1 MVMMTNPFAKF
12 PNQPTD
18 HFFERLGGSTLRKDN
33 SITFQS
39 DLSSSTGWT
48 TTGSKVSIDTTNE
61 EIDFSFN
68 TDNGDLS
75 HTYYDLTSVSDT
87 KWVLRSQIDI
97 DTVTQGSDV
106 NDVFIFHGIGSTNQ
120 NGNETQDFLGLMFR
134 VDNTKTD
141 IFAIETDGSHPNN
154 ETTTLFT
161 RQLQAETL
169 YVEMIR
175 ESATSFTVNL
185 YSDSGYSTLLESKT
199 ITVPSSVQTLRY
211 LKVAGIQGFSDSQVV
226 GSVPNITLYND
237 VTSATIPATWTMQP
251 TWRDD
256 FSSSTGWTTANTGI
270 SINTS
275 TEEIDWNANSAVS
288 GVTYYDL
295 GVGIPA
301 NKWVLQAEVTVD
313 NFSHNSDGTQQNLFL
328 GLSDSNSNMYT
339 NQEYL
344 GVRIETSSF
353 GDLITTK
360 FVNGT
365 TLFVDQQAFAES
377 LTTTTYYVEIK
388 RTSSTGATMSL
399 YTDNTYTTLIEAEN
413 VTFASTL
420 DSLRYIKFGVYEH
433 DNTSNGT
440 LNGTMDNVKFYNGV
454 NTVN

>member
-1 MVMMTNPFAKF
+1 MMTNPFAKF

-211 LKVAGIQGFSDSQVV
+211 LKVAGLQGFSDSQVV
-226 GSVPNITLYND
+226 GSVSNITLYND
-237 VTSATIPATWTMQP
+237 VTSTTQVGIKQHFIEWFSGKQLPSYWTKSEVNPPASFAMNDSVDGGFRITADGGALNEGMINFNNKRAFSKTGSVCIWVGRDVQTSSYTGYYGLANGITGNDADMGQLATIYNASANGVIALRTGNT
-251 TWRDD
+251 TKGNTE
-256 FSSSTGWTTANTGI
+256 STI
-270 SINTS
+270 SLDT
-275 TEEIDWNANSAVS
+275 
-288 GVTYYDL
+288 
-295 GVGIPA
+295 
-301 NKWVLQAEVTVD
+301 
-313 NFSHNSDGTQQNLFL
+313 NFHN
-328 GLSDSNSNMYT
+328 YK
-339 NQEYL
+339 
-344 GVRIETSSF
+344 IEMKTSSAEWSVD
-353 GDLITTK
+353 GVAQTTRTLTLPTEDLQPVAGVHGNNKSID
-360 FVNGT
+360 VRYM
-365 TLFVDQQAFAES
+365 EC
-377 LTTTTYYVEIK
+377 Y
-388 RTSSTGATMSL
+388 
-399 YTDNTYTTLIEAEN
+399 NT
-413 VTFASTL
+413 
-420 DSLRYIKFGVYEH
+420 
-433 DNTSNGT
+433 
-440 LNGTMDNVKFYNGV
+440 
-454 NTVN
+454 

>member
-211 LKVAGIQGFSDSQVV
+211 LKVAGLQGFSDSQVV
-226 GSVPNITLYND
+226 GSVSNITLYND
-237 VTSATIPATWTMQP
+237 VTSTTQVGIKQHFIEWFSGKQLPSYWTKSEVNPPASFDMSDSVDGGFRITADGGALNEGMINFNNKREFSKSGCVCIWVGRDVQTSSYTGYYGLANGITGNDADMGQLATIYNASANGVIALRTGNT
-251 TWRDD
+251 TKGNTY
-256 FSSSTGWTTANTGI
+256 STI
-270 SINTS
+270 SLDT
-275 TEEIDWNANSAVS
+275 
-288 GVTYYDL
+288 
-295 GVGIPA
+295 
-301 NKWVLQAEVTVD
+301 
-313 NFSHNSDGTQQNLFL
+313 NFHN
-328 GLSDSNSNMYT
+328 YK
-339 NQEYL
+339 
-344 GVRIETSSF
+344 IEMKTSSAEWSVD
-353 GDLITTK
+353 GVAQTTRTLTLPTEDLQPVAGVHGNNKSID
-360 FVNGT
+360 VRYM
-365 TLFVDQQAFAES
+365 EC
-377 LTTTTYYVEIK
+377 Y
-388 RTSSTGATMSL
+388 
-399 YTDNTYTTLIEAEN
+399 NT
-413 VTFASTL
+413 
-420 DSLRYIKFGVYEH
+420 
-433 DNTSNGT
+433 
-440 LNGTMDNVKFYNGV
+440 
-454 NTVN
+454 

>member
-211 LKVAGIQGFSDSQVV
+211 LKVAGLQGFSDSQVV
-226 GSVPNITLYND
+226 GSVSNITLYND
-237 VTSATIPATWTMQP
+237 VTSTTQVGIKQHFIEWFSGKQLPSYWTKSEVNPPASFAMSDSVDGGFRITADGGALNEGMINFNNKREFSKSGCVCIWVGRDVQTSSYTGYYGLANGITGNDADMGQLATIYNASANGVIALRTGNT
-251 TWRDD
+251 TKGNTE
-256 FSSSTGWTTANTGI
+256 STI
-270 SINTS
+270 SLDT
-275 TEEIDWNANSAVS
+275 
-288 GVTYYDL
+288 
-295 GVGIPA
+295 
-301 NKWVLQAEVTVD
+301 
-313 NFSHNSDGTQQNLFL
+313 NFHN
-328 GLSDSNSNMYT
+328 YK
-339 NQEYL
+339 
-344 GVRIETSSF
+344 IEMKTSSAEWSVD
-353 GDLITTK
+353 GVAQTTRTLTLPTEDLQPVAGVHGNNKSID
-360 FVNGT
+360 VRYM
-365 TLFVDQQAFAES
+365 EC
-377 LTTTTYYVEIK
+377 Y
-388 RTSSTGATMSL
+388 
-399 YTDNTYTTLIEAEN
+399 NT
-413 VTFASTL
+413 
-420 DSLRYIKFGVYEH
+420 
-433 DNTSNGT
+433 
-440 LNGTMDNVKFYNGV
+440 
-454 NTVN
+454 

>member
-211 LKVAGIQGFSDSQVV
+211 LKVAGLQGFSDSQVV
-226 GSVPNITLYND
+226 GSVSNITLYND
-237 VTSATIPATWTMQP
+237 VTSTTQVGIKQHFIEWFSGKQLPSYWTKSEVNPPASFAMNDSVDGGFRITADGGALNEGMINFNNKRAFSKTGSVCIWVGRDVQTSSYTGYYGLANGITGNDADMGQLATIYNASANGVIALRTGNT
-251 TWRDD
+251 TKGNTE
-256 FSSSTGWTTANTGI
+256 STI
-270 SINTS
+270 SLDT
-275 TEEIDWNANSAVS
+275 
-288 GVTYYDL
+288 
-295 GVGIPA
+295 
-301 NKWVLQAEVTVD
+301 
-313 NFSHNSDGTQQNLFL
+313 NFHN
-328 GLSDSNSNMYT
+328 YK
-339 NQEYL
+339 
-344 GVRIETSSF
+344 IEMKTSSAEWSVD
-353 GDLITTK
+353 GVAQTTRTLTLPTEDLQPVAGVHGNNKSID
-360 FVNGT
+360 VRYM
-365 TLFVDQQAFAES
+365 EC
-377 LTTTTYYVEIK
+377 Y
-388 RTSSTGATMSL
+388 
-399 YTDNTYTTLIEAEN
+399 NT
-413 VTFASTL
+413 
-420 DSLRYIKFGVYEH
+420 
-433 DNTSNGT
+433 
-440 LNGTMDNVKFYNGV
+440 
-454 NTVN
+454 

>member
-211 LKVAGIQGFSDSQVV
+211 LKVAGLQGFSDSQVV
-226 GSVPNITLYND
+226 GSVSNITLYND
-237 VTSATIPATWTMQP
+237 VTSTTQVGIKQHFIEWFSGKQLPSYWTKSEVNPPASFDMSDSVDGGFRITADGGALNEGMINFNNKRAFSKTGSVCIWVGRDVQTSSYTGYYGLANGITGNDADMGQLATIYNASANGVIALRTGNT
-251 TWRDD
+251 TKGNTE
-256 FSSSTGWTTANTGI
+256 STI
-270 SINTS
+270 SLDT
-275 TEEIDWNANSAVS
+275 
-288 GVTYYDL
+288 
-295 GVGIPA
+295 
-301 NKWVLQAEVTVD
+301 
-313 NFSHNSDGTQQNLFL
+313 NFHN
-328 GLSDSNSNMYT
+328 YK
-339 NQEYL
+339 
-344 GVRIETSSF
+344 IEMKTSSAEWSVD
-353 GDLITTK
+353 GVAQTTRTLTLPTEDLQPVAGVHGNNKSID
-360 FVNGT
+360 VRYM
-365 TLFVDQQAFAES
+365 EC
-377 LTTTTYYVEIK
+377 Y
-388 RTSSTGATMSL
+388 
-399 YTDNTYTTLIEAEN
+399 NT
-413 VTFASTL
+413 
-420 DSLRYIKFGVYEH
+420 
-433 DNTSNGT
+433 
-440 LNGTMDNVKFYNGV
+440 
-454 NTVN
+454 